1 MWIRVNYYTD
11 TDPRSGSKG
20 KKIQI
25 QFFPKIQL
33 FKTKKIDKIY
43 LGLYLK
49 EERKEIINPDQVRIP
64 PYGSGYDLQ
73 IRIHKSGSA
82 SLVRGEEPEIQS

>member
-11 TDPRSGSKG
+11 TDLWSGSKG

-25 QFFPKIQL
+25 QFFPKIN
-33 FKTKKIDKIY
+33 FSKPKKIDEIY

-49 EERKEIINPDQVRIP
+49 EERKEIINIKR
-64 PYGSGYDLQ
+64 
-73 IRIHKSGSA
+73 
-82 SLVRGEEPEIQS
+82 